1 MNDIVRARSALN
13 YLDPSCPREEWIRL
27 GMAAKSAGLLFEDF
41 HNWSKNAANYIGEHD
56 CKNVWKS
63 FNETG
68 AITAATLFGLAR
80 DNGWQDSNNSQVSE
94 NSNRRYSAN
103 QNLKIPNKV
112 QHKSQ
117 NLSAFEVWERCLLA
131 LPSHEYILRKQ
142 GKPDGLRYY
151 PSSEPPLII
160 NGKNVT
166 NYLVIPCLQNDEI
179 QTLQFIPPYKGDKKL
194 NLSGASFGDGY
205 FSVGEIGSLIYIC
218 EGIGQAWAVHKVS
231 GCGAIVCFG
240 IGRMMTVAKVL
251 RAKYPGTRLV
261 IVPDCGKEKQAGE
274 IATAVVGQWIELPE
288 EMLSNDDVNDYAIKF
303 GYDELARLLANPK
316 SPVMRY
322 KLLSGADLF
331 NSLPMRWIV
340 QGVMP
345 AEGLAALYGESG
357 SGKSFLILDMAFT
370 IAEGEKYWF
379 GLRVTKAP
387 VTYVCLEGELGIGK
401 RIKAWGI
408 YFNRPIP
415 DGLRFVTQSFNL
427 LSEDISE
434 LANAIIADGGAGGL
448 VIIDTL
454 NRAAPG
460 ADENSSVDM
469 GNIISSAK
477 KLQKLIGGLILL
489 VHHSGKDKSKGL
501 RGHSSLY
508 AALDGAIEVIKTDSR
523 REWAVA
529 KSKDDVTG
537 TSYPFKLETVNVG
550 FDDHNQE
557 ITSCVALFDSSK
569 EILPKK
575 ISLGRNQKWALEEIN
590 KQLINSY
597 HIGKEGASALSK
609 CLNFDETVLLVAER
623 MPTDAKHRK
632 SRAKE
637 AIAGLVDKK
646 YLGMEGDW
654 LWRI

>member
-1 MNDIVRARSALN
+1 MSDIIRARSALN
-13 YLDPSCPREEWIRL
+13 HLDSSCPREEWIRI
-27 GMAAKSAGLLFEDF
+27 GMAAKSAGLSFEDF
-41 HNWSKNAANYIGEHD
+41 HNWSKSGANYGGERD

-63 FNETG
+63 FNESG
-68 AITAATLFGLAR
+68 AITAATLFGLSF
-80 DNGWQDSNNSQVSE
+80 DNGWQDINDKKISE
-94 NSNRRYSAN
+94 NVKHIPAAN
-103 QNLKIPNKV
+103 QNLKIPHKV

-117 NLSAFEVWERCLLA
+117 NLSAFEVWERCLPA

-151 PSSEPPLII
+151 PSSEPTLII

-166 NYLVIPCLQNDEI
+166 DYLVIPCWKNDEL
-179 QTLQFIPPYKGDKKL
+179 QTLQFVSPNKDDKKL
-194 NLSGASFGDGY
+194 NLPGSSFSDGY
-205 FSVGEIGSLIYIC
+205 FTVGEISELIYIC
-218 EGIGQAWAVHKVS
+218 EGIGQAWAVNKVS
-231 GCGAIVCFG
+231 GCGAVVSFG
-240 IGRMMTVAKVL
+240 VGRMTTVSKAI
-251 RAKYPGTRLV
+251 RAKYPNVRLV
-261 IVPDCGKEKQAGE
+261 IVSDRGKEKQACE
-274 IATAVVGQWIELPE
+274 AATAVVGQWIELPE
-288 EMLSNDDVNDYAIKF
+288 EMPEKSDVNDYAIEF
-303 GYDELARLLANPK
+303 GYDKLSHLLTHLK

-322 KLLSGADLF
+322 KLLSGTDLL
-331 NSLPMRWIV
+331 NTTPMRWMV

-345 AEGLAALYGESG
+345 SEGLAALYGESG

-387 VTYVCLEGELGIGK
+387 VTYVCLEGEAGIGK
-401 RIKAWGI
+401 RIKAWSL
-408 YFNRPIP
+408 YFNKPIP
-415 DGLRFVTQSFNL
+415 DRLLFVTQAFNL
-427 LSEDISE
+427 LSGDIVD
-434 LANAIIADGGAGGL
+434 LANAIIAAGGSGGL

-469 GNIISSAK
+469 GNIIASAK
-477 KLQKLIGGLILL
+477 KLQNLIGGLVLF

-508 AALDGAIEVIKTDSR
+508 AALDSAIEVIKTDTR
-523 REWAVA
+523 REWCVA

-537 TSYPFKLETVNVG
+537 NAYPFKLEIVKVG
-550 FDDHNQE
+550 FDDKAEE

-569 EILPKK
+569 EVLPKK
-575 ISLGRNQKWALEEIN
+575 ISLGRNQKWALEEID
-590 KQLINSY
+590 KQLLNSSAL
-597 HIGKEGASALSK
+597 GKEGAPVLGK
-609 CLNFDETVLLVAER
+609 CLSFDEAVLSVAER

-646 YLGMEGDW
+646 YLGMKGNW

>member
-1 MNDIVRARSALN
+1 MSDTLRALSAFN
-13 YLDPSCPREEWIRL
+13 HLDPSCPREEWVRI
-27 GMAAKSAGLLFEDF
+27 GMAAKSAGLSLEDF
-41 HNWSKNAANYIGEHD
+41 HNWSKNGTNYVGERD

-80 DNGWQDSNNSQVSE
+80 DNGWQDANNSQVSE
-94 NSNRRYSAN
+94 SSNRRYSEN
-103 QNLKIPNKV
+103 ENVKTSNKT
-112 QHKSQ
+112 QHKSTS
-117 NLSAFEVWERCLLA
+117 LSAFEVWERCLPA
-131 LPSHEYILRKQ
+131 FPTHEYILQKH

-151 PSSEPPLII
+151 PSNEPPLII
-160 NGKNVT
+160 NGKNVA
-166 NYLVIPCLQNDEI
+166 NYLVVPCLKNDEI
-179 QTLQFIPPYKGDKKL
+179 QTLQFISPYKGDKKL
-194 NLSGASFGDGY
+194 NLPGASFSDGY
-205 FSVGEIGSLIYIC
+205 FSVGEIGGLIYIC

-231 GCGAIVCFG
+231 GCRAIVCFG
-240 IGRMMTVAKVL
+240 IARMMTVAKML
-251 RAKYPGTRLV
+251 RANYPSTRLV
-261 IVPDCGKEKQAGE
+261 IVPDRGKEKQACE
-274 IATAVVGQWIELPE
+274 IATAVIGQWIELPE
-288 EMLSNDDVNDYAIKF
+288 DMPSNDDVNDYAIKF
-303 GYDELARLLANPK
+303 GYGELAHLLSHAK
-316 SPVMRY
+316 TPVMRY

-331 NSLPMRWIV
+331 NAPPMRWAV
-340 QGVMP
+340 QGVIP
-345 AEGLAALYGESG
+345 SEGLAALYGESG

-387 VTYVCLEGELGIGK
+387 VTYVCLEGESGIGK
-401 RIKAWGI
+401 RIKAWSI

-415 DGLRFVTQSFNL
+415 DALRFVTQGFNL

-434 LANAIIADGGAGGL
+434 LANAIVAGGGAGGL

-469 GNIISSAK
+469 GNIIASAK

-523 REWAVA
+523 REWSVA

-537 TSYPFKLETVNVG
+537 ISYPFKLEIVNVG

-557 ITSCVALFDSSK
+557 ITSCVASFDSSK
-569 EILPKK
+569 EIFPKK
-575 ISLGRNQKWALEEIN
+575 ISLGRNQKWALEEID

-597 HIGKEGASALSK
+597 YIGKEGAPALSK
-609 CLNFDETVLLVAER
+609 GLNFDETVSLVAER

-646 YLGMEGDW
+646 YLGMKGDW